1 MHCIS
6 CALKR
11 KVEKPLL
18 FKQTLKSR
26 FTCLACQ
33 HFSFDAKKSLDRERP
48 FSLALRVVSIFSC
61 LSCLAPSVTRVATCV
76 SHVLLDRLQK
86 KERLLLSRAI
96 SHARG
101 HLRVSR
107 FARPTTEKR
116 ETALVSRHQS
126 RAWPLA
132 CLTFCSTDYRKK
144 RDCS

>member
-86 KERLLLSRAI
+86 KERLLVSRAI

-116 ETALVSRHQS
+116 ETARSLFLMSI
-126 RAWPLA
+126 L
-132 CLTFCSTDYRKK
+132 LTSK
-144 RDCS
+144 